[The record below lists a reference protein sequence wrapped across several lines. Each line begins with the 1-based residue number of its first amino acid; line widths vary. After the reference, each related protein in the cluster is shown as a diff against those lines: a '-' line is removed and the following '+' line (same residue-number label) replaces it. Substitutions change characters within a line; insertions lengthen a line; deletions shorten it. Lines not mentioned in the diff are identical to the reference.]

1 VFTSWL
7 GGGLC
12 QFAGCGNA
20 AEARARGV
28 VARCYS
34 RLSLVCCWRRPVGQ
48 QQGGDGLPHA
58 SVRSVKMQK
67 RTYVLSNIYLEPSIL
82 SFRRTRRTR
91 FQRFPRCTT
100 CQRCRRYPGCRR
112 SCRGCM
118 MDAPLRAACRT
129 IDGRA
134 RRVRFPISPL
144 PGVCAATGKCKV
156 CAVCARLCVVQA
168 AQCTLMCGRLK
179 LRARP
184 STPIK
189 RRLCGELNAS
199 CFIPGVRVFYTAS
212 RRGTTKRRKSWHTHL
227 GGGVCCFNRRSS
239 RDWEIAARCRVV
251 VDAAGRCCFRWMWI

>member
-1 VFTSWL
+1 MFSAT
-7 GGGLC
+7 
-12 QFAGCGNA
+12 
-20 AEARARGV
+20 
-28 VARCYS
+28 
-34 RLSLVCCWRRPVGQ
+34 
-48 QQGGDGLPHA
+48 
-58 SVRSVKMQK
+58 
-67 RTYVLSNIYLEPSIL
+67 SIL
-82 SFRRTRRTR
+82 SRPFSPSDGPDVPDFRDSRDAPHARDATDTSDAVG
-91 FQRFPRCTT
+91 
-100 CQRCRRYPGCRR
+100 RYPGCRR

-118 MDAPLRAACRT
+118 MDAP
-129 IDGRA
+129 
-134 RRVRFPISPL
+134 RRVSNYRWTRATRPVSDL
-144 PGVCAATGKCKV
+144 ASAWCVCGNGKCKV